1 MTSRDT
7 IAATESSTAGAS
19 VAPATRVF
27 IFGIT
32 GRVGRLLATRL
43 RTKGAIVSG
52 LTRSSL
58 PDPALEVDGVTT
70 VTGELGVAT
79 TEEITAMISDWDVI
93 VFAAGSNAGAQ
104 CVTDDIDDAALQRV
118 SEAIAASPGKRLILL
133 SVLPEAWRE
142 RRLSD
147 DEEHYFAVKK
157 RAEVALTRQPIDWVI
172 LRPSLLTDDP
182 GQGTVALGPAE
193 LHDEITREDVAAVLE
208 ALILEPTISRRILE
222 LNTGPTAITEAV
234 GRIARAYQA

>member
-1 MTSRDT
+1 MTSQDT
-7 IAATESSTAGAS
+7 TAATENAS
-19 VAPATRVF
+19 HDDSAAPTTRVF

-32 GRVGRLLATRL
+32 GRVGRLLTTRL
-43 RTKGAIVSG
+43 RARGVIVSG

-58 PDPALEVDGVTT
+58 PDPALEADGVTT

-79 TEEITAMISDWDVI
+79 TEEITAMTSDWDVI
-93 VFAAGSNAGAQ
+93 VFAAGSNAGPQ
-104 CVTDDIDDAALQRV
+104 SVTDDIDDTALRRV
-118 SEAIAASPGKRLILL
+118 SDSVAATPGKRLILL
-133 SVLPEAWRE
+133 SVMPEAWRE
-142 RRLSD
+142 RQLND

-182 GQGTVALGPAE
+182 ARGTVALGPAE

-208 ALILEPTISRRILE
+208 ALILEPNISRRILE
-222 LNTGPTAITEAV
+222 LNAGPMAIAQAV
-234 GRIARAYQA
+234 RRVVDNEL

>member
-7 IAATESSTAGAS
+7 TAATENASHDDSAAPTA
-19 VAPATRVF
+19 RVF

-32 GRVGRLLATRL
+32 GRVARLLVTRL
-43 RTKGAIVSG
+43 RARGVIVSG

-104 CVTDDIDDAALQRV
+104 NVTDDIDDAALRRV
-118 SEAIAASPGKRLILL
+118 SASVAATPGKRLILL

-142 RRLSD
+142 RQLCD

-182 GQGTVALGPAE
+182 GQGMVALGPAE
-193 LHDEITREDVAAVLE
+193 LHDEITRDDVAAVLE
-208 ALILEPTISRRILE
+208 ALVFEPAISRRILE
-222 LNTGPTAITEAV
+222 VNAGPTAITEAV
-234 GRIARAYQA
+234 GRVARAYQA

>member
-7 IAATESSTAGAS
+7 TAATENAS
-19 VAPATRVF
+19 HDDSAAPTTRVF

-43 RTKGAIVSG
+43 RARGVVVSG

-58 PDPALEVDGVTT
+58 PAPALANGVTT

-93 VFAAGSNAGAQ
+93 VFAAGSNAGPQ
-104 CVTDDIDDAALQRV
+104 SVTDDIDDAALQRV
-118 SEAIAASPGKRLILL
+118 SEAVTASPGKRLILL
-133 SVLPEAWRE
+133 SVMPEAWRE
-142 RRLSD
+142 RQLSD

-182 GQGTVALGPAE
+182 ARGTVALGPAE
-193 LHDEITREDVAAVLE
+193 LHDEITRADVAAVLE
-208 ALILEPTISRRILE
+208 ALILEPNISRQILE

-234 GRIARAYQA
+234 GRIARVYQA

>member
-1 MTSRDT
+1 M
-7 IAATESSTAGAS
+7 ASS
-19 VAPATRVF
+19 TRVF

-32 GRVGRLLATRL
+32 GRVGRLLAARL
-43 RTKGAIVSG
+43 RAGGVIVSG

-58 PDPALEVDGVTT
+58 PDPTLGPDGVTT
-70 VTGELGVAT
+70 VTGELGFAT
-79 TEEITAMISDWDVI
+79 TREITAMISDWDVI

-104 CVTDDIDDAALQRV
+104 SVTNDIDDAALQRV
-118 SEAIAASPGKRLILL
+118 SDAVMASPGKRLILL

-142 RRLSD
+142 RQLSD

-172 LRPSLLTDDP
+172 LRPSLLTDEP

-193 LHDEITREDVAAVLE
+193 LHDEINREDVAAVLE
-208 ALILEPTISRRILE
+208 ALVLEPTINRRILE
-222 LNTGPTAITEAV
+222 VNTGPTAISEAV
-234 GRIARAYQA
+234 GRVARSYQA

>member
-7 IAATESSTAGAS
+7 TAATENAS
-19 VAPATRVF
+19 HDDSAAPTTRVF

-43 RTKGAIVSG
+43 RARGVIVSG

-58 PDPALEVDGVTT
+58 PDSALEANGVTT

-104 CVTDDIDDAALQRV
+104 DETDDIDDAALRRV
-118 SEAIAASPGKRLILL
+118 SDSLAATPGKRLILL

-142 RRLSD
+142 RQLSD

-182 GQGTVALGPAE
+182 ARGTVALGPAE

-222 LNTGPTAITEAV
+222 VNSGPTAITEAV

>member
-7 IAATESSTAGAS
+7 TAATENAS
-19 VAPATRVF
+19 HDDSAAPTTRVF

-32 GRVGRLLATRL
+32 GRVGRLLAARL
-43 RTKGAIVSG
+43 RAGGVIVSG

-58 PDPALEVDGVTT
+58 PDPTLDADGVTT
-70 VTGELGVAT
+70 VTGELGAAT
-79 TEEITAMISDWDVI
+79 TREITAMISDWDVI

-104 CVTDDIDDAALQRV
+104 NETDDIDDAALRRV
-118 SEAIAASPGKRLILL
+118 SDSLAATPGKRLILL
-133 SVLPEAWRE
+133 SVMPEAWRE
-142 RRLSD
+142 RQLSD

-157 RAEVALTRQPIDWVI
+157 RAEVALTREPIDWVI
-172 LRPSLLTDDP
+172 LRPSLLTDRT

-222 LNTGPTAITEAV
+222 LNAGPTAITEAV
-234 GRIARAYQA
+234 GRVACDYQA

>member
-7 IAATESSTAGAS
+7 TAATENAS
-19 VAPATRVF
+19 HDYSAAPTTRVF

-43 RTKGAIVSG
+43 RARGVVVSG

-58 PDPALEVDGVTT
+58 PAPALANGVTT

-93 VFAAGSNAGAQ
+93 VFAAGSNAGPQ
-104 CVTDDIDDAALQRV
+104 SVTDDIDDAALQRV
-118 SEAIAASPGKRLILL
+118 SEAVTASPGKRLILL
-133 SVLPEAWRE
+133 SVMPEAWRE
-142 RRLSD
+142 RQLSD

-182 GQGTVALGPAE
+182 ARGTVALGPAE
-193 LHDEITREDVAAVLE
+193 LHDEITRADVATVLE
-208 ALILEPTISRRILE
+208 ALILEPNISRQILE

-234 GRIARAYQA
+234 GRIAHAYQA